1 MVPMALLITVA
12 FSSCKKD
19 FGDINKSWDNKVY
32 EASIPALYNS
42 LVASTVEPGGTGNIL
57 TSFVYQNT
65 QLIAMYA
72 ASGFRLDN
80 FSGAYWNNYYGAL
93 ANYRKLVELIEANE
107 NAANMSNV
115 HNMAK
120 TIIAY
125 LTLRT
130 TMMYGD
136 MPYTDAAKAFTS
148 SEFFRPKYDP
158 QAQIIKDALNELK
171 SAVDNFSTNAAQVS
185 IGSSETMFASDITK
199 WTKFANSIR
208 LKYAMALY
216 AKDQATAN
224 THIGEALAKPLLGP
238 AEVYGLF
245 PSVIGNGFELH
256 RNGWYRGNSYVRMGS
271 TMFDAMSSTRD
282 SSGSGIFDLRCRIL
296 FEPNAFGKWSPYPQ
310 APSSS
315 TATEVGNEGKND
327 PYNEDRLTTFNPSGA
342 SYIYSPLHVYY
353 TADRKFPQVFI
364 TGSEVSFIKAELY
377 NRGIGGVTA
386 NAATAKTNYVS
397 GITENVKMWYALAN
411 GSSIWTVGKP
421 TAAPTTQDLATMMAN
436 PAIDYSSNAATALS
450 QIYKQHWIA
459 LYHQPFEAWN
469 LARRTNYATP
479 GVAVNSTSPG
489 YNFYRMTY
497 PQSEID
503 GNYENWRSVTGGSDA
518 PTVKPWFMP

>member
-32 EASIPALYNS
+32 EASIPALYNG

-65 QLIAMYA
+65 QLVAMYA

-93 ANYRKLVELIEANE
+93 ANYRKLVELIDANE
-107 NAANMSNV
+107 AAANMSNV
-115 HNMAK
+115 KNMAR

-136 MPYTDAAKAFTS
+136 MPYTDAAKAFSS
-148 SEFFRPKYDP
+148 SEHFRPKYDT
-158 QAQIIKDALNELK
+158 QAEIIRDALNELK
-171 SAVDNFSTNAAQVS
+171 TAVDNFSTNAAQVS
-185 IGSSETMFASDITK
+185 IGSSETLFAGDVAK

-208 LKYAMALY
+208 LKYAMALH
-216 AKDQATAN
+216 AKDANTAN
-224 THIGEALAKPLLGP
+224 AHITEALAKPLLTVN
-238 AEVYGLF
+238 EVYGLF
-245 PSVIGNGFELH
+245 PGVIANLEFD

-271 TMFDAMSSTRD
+271 TMWSAMSSTNAD
-282 SSGSGIFDLRCRIL
+282 DGSGIFDLRCNIL
-296 FEPNAFGKWSPYPQ
+296 FERNAAGKWAPFPQ
-310 APSSS
+310 APVSN
-315 TATEVGNEGKND
+315 TPAEIGNEGVND
-327 PYNEDRLTTFNPSGA
+327 PYNYDRVTTFNLNGA
-342 SYIYSPLHVYY
+342 SYKYSPLHVYY
-353 TADRKFPQVFI
+353 TADRTFPQIFM
-364 TGSEVSFIKAELY
+364 TGAEVSFIRAELF
-377 NRGIGGVTA
+377 NRGIGGVAA
-386 NAATAKTNYVS
+386 NAATAKTHYDA
-397 GITENVKMWYALAN
+397 GIAANVRMWFSLASA
-411 GSSIWTVGKP
+411 SSIWTVGRP
-421 TAAPTTQDLATMMAN
+421 ASAPTTNQLNAMMAN
-436 PAIDYSSNAATALS
+436 PHVEYSANASTALS

-479 GVAVNSTSPG
+479 SVALNSTSPG

-503 GNYENWRSVTGGSDA
+503 GNYENWRAVTGGSDA